1 MGALQ
6 NYKLSW
12 LEKTK
17 SINEC
22 VFWSIWVGLEICWF
36 SPLEQL
42 LQFECPLKLLNIFST
57 KIMFKT
63 PVIKA
68 KLGFWEVIWENLV
81 DTSCSKLSKKIIKHV
96 LCLTKWP
103 L

>member
-36 SPLEQL
+36 SPLEQVTAS
-42 LQFECPLKLLNIFST
+42 IWVSS
-57 KIMFKT
+57 
-63 PVIKA
+63 
-68 KLGFWEVIWENLV
+68 EVVEYFLYQ
-81 DTSCSKLSKKIIKHV
+81 DHV
-96 LCLTKWP
+96 
-103 L
+103 

>member
-36 SPLEQL
+36 SPLEQVTASIWV
-42 LQFECPLKLLNIFST
+42 PS
-57 KIMFKT
+57 
-63 PVIKA
+63 
-68 KLGFWEVIWENLV
+68 EVVEYFLYQ
-81 DTSCSKLSKKIIKHV
+81 DHV
-96 LCLTKWP
+96 
-103 L
+103 